1 MINMQEQMKTG
12 FNHISREI
20 RSLSSSVQPQIT
32 LGEEDSFEDIGQD
45 RYDRRIK
52 EKAIEEHDDDYKYET
67 DEDSIVEINPRHD
80 DSYSDE
86 EEELSVDEEAQ
97 KQFVKEHRK
106 QIRV

>member
-1 MINMQEQMKTG
+1 MKTR

-32 LGEEDSFEDIGQD
+32 LRNEDSIEDIGQD
-45 RYDRRIK
+45 RHDHQIK
-52 EKAIEEHDDDYKYET
+52 EKGIEEHDDDYKYET
-67 DEDSIVEINPRHD
+67 DENSIVEINPRHD

-97 KQFVKEHRK
+97 KQFVKDH
-106 QIRV
+106 